1 MTAMK
6 GQAKDKLMVIKLFSI
21 NYARDL
27 LFKNN
32 QRWYESIKILAHRNS
47 DRLNLELLVFLCKKY
62 SLLDK
67 LVEIIKTS

>member
-1 MTAMK
+1 MA
-6 GQAKDKLMVIKLFSI
+6 I
-21 NYARDL
+21 